1 MPASPGP
8 QGHAS
13 FSITLRCLQPPQNCP
28 VSPHLFK
35 TPTSRRTTAS
45 TTRSSTPANR
55 SRGGIAVP
63 ELWFVVCA
71 NQPAAV
77 PPHRAPRCPYPPPAP
92 VSLPPAPAPSPGRGQ
107 VSLSLTS
114 KVTCHSERS
123 RQRAPP
129 PSAFY
134 LPATPAA
141 GEVREAAVRL
151 PTAAILAICHTAR
164 EAQARNEQPARG
176 THRTGPRAARPGR
189 TVTPQP
195 AAARPPRRATA
206 RGGSGQ
212 ADRPATAP
220 PSPGGDPTLRAPEP
234 RG

>member
-28 VSPHLFK
+28 VSPYLVK
-35 TPTSRRTTAS
+35 TPTCRRTTAS
-45 TTRSSTPANR
+45 STEA
-55 SRGGIAVP
+55 G
-63 ELWFVVCA
+63 E
-71 NQPAAV
+71 
-77 PPHRAPRCPYPPPAP
+77 
-92 VSLPPAPAPSPGRGQ
+92 VSLSRSFGSWCAQISPRLCHPTAPHGVPILPTPPPAPSPGRGQ
-107 VSLSLTS
+107 VSLSLTR

-151 PTAAILAICHTAR
+151 PTAAILAIYHTAR
-164 EAQARNEQPARG
+164 EAQARKEQPARG
-176 THRTGPRAARPGR
+176 THRTGPQAARPGR

-195 AAARPPRRATA
+195 AAARPPRHATA
-206 RGGSGQ
+206 RGASGQ
-212 ADRPATAP
+212 ADRPATAL